1 MDPNANDHQKLLRQ
15 TNDQRD
21 EDVRILIY
29 GSDGWQKRA
38 TRAEKQLADRN
49 RLADR
54 VQELE
59 GDVAAANKRLEEL
72 KQGHQNELDGVMEG
86 WRKACVDKYEEEMEL
101 MRNHIHLLE
110 EQFDESIFTPEGQAQ
125 FQKIIK
131 AAERK
136 KYESWRN
143 EVMAKTKETLAAAD
157 ALTTFLDDCES
168 NGNEL
173 AAEVQSL
180 ASRLGSLADES
191 MVNLKLRKRA
201 KPIRPGFPDLADDSE
216 DDEPIGLAGLGDN

>member
-1 MDPNANDHQKLLRQ
+1 MLTTQKTLRERKE
-15 TNDQRD
+15 QRD

-29 GSDGWQKRA
+29 GSEGWQKRA
-38 TRAEKQLADRN
+38 SRAEKQLADRN

-59 GDVAAANKRLEEL
+59 GDLAAANKRLEEAQ
-72 KQGHQNELDGVMEG
+72 KSHQNELDGV
-86 WRKACVDKYEEEMEL
+86 VDKYEEEVEL
-101 MRNHIHLLE
+101 MKNHIHLLE

-157 ALTTFLDDCES
+157 ALATFLDDCVS
-168 NGNEL
+168 DGNKL
-173 AAEVQSL
+173 AAEAQSL
-180 ASRLGSLADES
+180 AARLGSLADES
-191 MVNLKLRKRA
+191 MVNLTLRKRA
-201 KPIRPGFPDLADDSE
+201 KPLRPGFPEIDDSE